1 MVLTYLETILI
12 DHIENDS
19 IFTETTSDRIKKFPN
34 GDKRIDFSVTGE
46 KPYGLDKLNYAMSKN
61 PWFGCDYHI
70 KDSLDAKATADIING
85 YVKTND
91 HLIILGDM
99 EDHDDPDIDVVS
111 EFVKSIKCVNKY
123 LILGNNDSFPLDEYK
138 KMGFK
143 TVTDTYYY
151 ENLVIA
157 HFPMNVDD
165 GHICIHGHLHGCAQ
179 NDPNKYWFCDPAKCI
194 DVWEDNYIPRRLNDL
209 LKRYN
214 RWHTESVIEEGVN
227 ITYSNSKEDV
237 INIIETLPIKERGYI
252 ASNNY
257 DKKSFPQIFI
267 SKTKNLIYREVMKI
281 NDIPVGFIDIYSFNK
296 SEGFI
301 VLAIRGEE
309 QYRHKGYGKILV
321 TRAIDR
327 MKSNKKINK
336 LIWEFDN
343 DNVKSALMAD
353 NLGFYGDGTIRE
365 MIIENVIE
373 ESVNKTYYRFT
384 YDGEGIYEAL
394 KKKVRLNTWKSLL
407 TNQAINWLPKPPS
420 YFSGYTS
427 YFTEKG
433 YNIFTDKTLPFI
445 KKYLS
450 SDKIEVKVYTEN
462 KIGYVCYS
470 DEYQVCT
477 TDENGITLL
486 NISKFN
492 YEMNYMSY
500 QLRNKY
506 YQLDRIRGKSDFD
519 KYYRL
524 LTPQEFIKYGGG
536 VCWDYVVYQ
545 AYYFKKFYPGVK
557 FYTFYHQTVHE
568 DPNDAPT
575 HSFMI
580 FTINNKWYWFESSW
594 KINMGIWEFN
604 SLDEAL
610 NFIMDALI
618 MSAENE
624 PSISI
629 YIDHFLVSY
638 NPLNQNIYGMT
649 CVQFM
654 NLMCSL
660 PEFRYKKINIV
671 KNYKR
676 YVDKEQYRQ
685 INGIVLTESCK
696 DVVEARKLV
705 KEVQRISK
713 RFNANFFFV
722 TDGASGYSNGNGQ
735 NNPAVKAMRQ
745 AMDKWEISNGFNP
758 DDDWSND
765 ITDMSGYKT
774 EEVME
779 EFHLDTMIAEPS
791 TFFKGI
797 TLFHYSNRNMN
808 KIIPRT
814 VNVGNKLSKPRL
826 SSWWT
831 TNLYQGGWVLFMGL
845 TTTFPEEKKKRF
857 IWSIG
862 EIDGKKQSIGVIAE
876 SLIREQRDWFNNFK
890 VYKYTKNFKPS
901 EVGMGTEYS
910 VKEYTCDKEVIPDKK
925 EILPLSEVMKS
936 ILIVPDS
943 QMPSYVRKWN
953 DLRDK
958 GLHMQ
963 DALVDKKPW
972 IYWDYEKGQELKR
985 KYVKKHPE
993 IETSHDI
1000 DRTDDSEII
1009 ESVDYFKEEANYNKR
1024 NIYPVFIVLTQTDGI
1039 FAKATKLTTNS
1050 DWSHAT
1056 IAFNPELNPYYS
1068 FGCKSLHP
1076 LKFGLMTNGEDAFH
1090 DTDKARYA
1098 IYVMYVN
1105 KTQYKKLKAKMQYY
1119 INNKENLSYSWIGL
1133 PRLLLKLPHDY
1144 GDKYFCSQFVM
1155 TLIGEIINLPKDPS
1169 LWAPGDIEFLDNIT
1183 KVCSGEDL
1191 REYDSEVTKRN
1202 LEYVK
1207 VKQFGKLKLESA
1219 NDSFKKYMKGII
1231 D

>member
-46 KPYGLDKLNYAMSKN
+46 NPYGLDKLNYAMSKN
-61 PWFGCDYHI
+61 PWFGCDYHV

-143 TVTDTYYY
+143 TVTDIYYY

-194 DVWEDNYIPRRLNDL
+194 DVWEDNYIPVQLNDL

-214 RWHTESVIEEGVN
+214 RWHTES
-227 ITYSNSKEDV
+227 
-237 INIIETLPIKERGYI
+237 
-252 ASNNY
+252 
-257 DKKSFPQIFI
+257 
-267 SKTKNLIYREVMKI
+267 
-281 NDIPVGFIDIYSFNK
+281 
-296 SEGFI
+296 
-301 VLAIRGEE
+301 
-309 QYRHKGYGKILV
+309 
-321 TRAIDR
+321 
-327 MKSNKKINK
+327 
-336 LIWEFDN
+336 
-343 DNVKSALMAD
+343 
-353 NLGFYGDGTIRE
+353 
-365 MIIENVIE
+365 VIE

-492 YEMNYMSY
+492 YEMNYMNY

-506 YQLDRIRGKSDFD
+506 YQLDRIRDESDFD

-568 DPNDAPT
+568 DPNDALSHT
-575 HSFMI
+575 FMI

-610 NFIMDALI
+610 NFIVDALI
-618 MSAENE
+618 IETENE
-624 PSISI
+624 PGISI
-629 YIDHFLVSY
+629 YKDHFLVSY

-649 CVQFM
+649 CAQFM
-654 NLMCSL
+654 NLMVSL

-696 DVVEARKLV
+696 DVIEARKLV
-705 KEVQRISK
+705 KEVQKISK
-713 RFNANFFFV
+713 KFNANFFFV

-814 VNVGNKLSKPRL
+814 VNAGNKLSKPRL

-845 TTTFPEEKKKRF
+845 TATFPEEKKKRF
-857 IWSIG
+857 VWSIG

-890 VYKYTKNFKPS
+890 VYKYTKNFKPR

-958 GLHMQ
+958 GLHIQ

-1105 KTQYKKLKAKMQYY
+1105 KTQYKKLQAKMQYY

-1144 GDKYFCSQFVM
+1144 GDKYFCSQFIM
-1155 TLIGEIINLPKDPS
+1155 TLIGEIMNLPKDPS

-1191 REYDSEVTKRN
+1191 REYDPGVTKRN